1 MVQAPLELPAPD
13 VFRPAPFRA
22 RVRPDERFVVASRSM
37 EGAKA

>member
-1 MVQAPLELPAPD
+1 MVQAPVELLALD

-22 RVRPDERFVVASRSM
+22 KVRPDERFVVACRSV